1 MKASVHKRLYN
12 WHSLTGLCSTVL
24 LVALCLTALPA
35 IFIKDISQ
43 WLTPVETITPI
54 FKASHSN
61 IDSNSSMAT
70 PSPQVPGN
78 TLDTWINTAD
88 AQLNLAGQE
97 FHIRSNAEFSP
108 YTLWMSQQDMFKAF
122 VLDEEGVF
130 KEHNSASAAKILA
143 EVHHNFLLPDPYG
156 EYLVGLLGLA
166 MLALV
171 FMGVLLHK
179 KWKTEKTQLRKHRSR
194 RLLLSDL
201 HKVLGL
207 WLLPFHIFVS
217 YTGATLGLGSLL
229 IIVAAISAF
238 NGDQDAAIAAAL
250 GKEPTMSQQQ
260 CSMQSPQNMTQNANQ
275 HWQDKYGENYITD
288 IEIHGWLDCNA
299 QITIASAIPGY
310 LLASNALTYSL
321 TTGKLINEIDWIPS
335 GFGERWYA
343 LLGPLH
349 FGTYA
354 GYASQWLFFVSAI
367 LLAIMMVSGML
378 LWLNKQDT
386 PIAKSL
392 FIKSLTAGCMG
403 ISFASAMLLLVALL
417 QNLNV
422 TTINTSYDPLF
433 YKGVYGFSFLFA
445 AVICLLKLNLW
456 KLVSYTTANILL
468 VGAATHLYAFQT
480 IGSTLTTNI
489 ILLLSAAV
497 FVALP
502 HYSIFK
508 TFADTD
514 LSNSDLS
521 DSNAINPDLPDT
533 SEASSLS

>member
-1 MKASVHKRLYN
+1 MKASTHKRLYN

-43 WLTPVETITPI
+43 WLTPIETITPI
-54 FKASHSN
+54 LNEAPSSSGANNASVLTDRKN
-61 IDSNSSMAT
+61 
-70 PSPQVPGN
+70 N
-78 TLDTWINTAD
+78 TRALDEWINNAD
-88 AQLNLAGQE
+88 AQLNLAGKE
-97 FHIRSNAEFSP
+97 FHIRSNGNDSP
-108 YTLWMSQQDMFKAF
+108 YTLWMSDQDMFKAF
-122 VLDEEGVF
+122 VLDEAGEF
-130 KEHNSASAAKILA
+130 KEHNSTSAAKILA

-179 KWKTEKTQLRKHRSR
+179 KWKTEKTQLRQHKSR
-194 RLLLSDL
+194 RVLLSDL

-229 IIVAAISAF
+229 LIVAAISAY
-238 NGDQDAAIAAAL
+238 NGDQDAAVAAVL

-260 CSMQSPQNMTQNANQ
+260 CPMLSTQDITNTANQ
-275 HWQDKYGENYITD
+275 HWQNKYGENHITD

-367 LLAIMMVSGML
+367 LLAVMMVSGML
-378 LWLNKQDT
+378 LWLNKQDSPT
-386 PIAKSL
+386 EKSF

-403 ISFASAMLLLVALL
+403 ISFASAMLLGFALL
-417 QNLNV
+417 QNL
-422 TTINTSYDPLF
+422 TESHLGYDPLF
-433 YKGVYGFSFLFA
+433 YKGLYGFSFLFA
-445 AVICLLKLNLW
+445 AVTCLLKLNLW
-456 KLVSYTTANILL
+456 KLVSYATAVILFYS
-468 VGAATHLYAFQT
+468 VAIHLYSFQS
-480 IGSTLTTNI
+480 IGTTMATNI
-489 ILLLSAAV
+489 ALFITAMVL
-497 FVALP
+497 VALP
-502 HYSIFK
+502 HYGIFK
-508 TFADTD
+508 TFSDPESSE
-514 LSNSDLS
+514 LDLS
-521 DSNAINPDLPDT
+521 DDNNTCST
-533 SEASSLS
+533 V